1 MGTPAAPTCEAS
13 YGDLTCDCSINE
25 SFCMS
30 LDCSSILPGA
40 VTDTCQVL
48 SMHNDINGVSGTN
61 AFIPEFA
68 VFREADDD
76 EDEDDENVFDGDIE
90 FKLSGKT
97 RTCEWVEKKLAKIVK
112 AGKKVKGKTKKF
124 CKKQVKVD
132 GSKVALGSVCDEVC
146 DTVVN

>member
-1 MGTPAAPTCEAS
+1 MG
-13 YGDLTCDCSINE
+13 NE

-97 RTCEWVEKKLAKIVK
+97 RTCEWVERNSPRSSRL
-112 AGKKVKGKTKKF
+112 GKMLRRRPK
-124 CKKQVKVD
+124 
-132 GSKVALGSVCDEVC
+132 S
-146 DTVVN
+146 